1 MNCNEKRKRENLNDV
16 VLDKTDFKEAE
27 VYSSKYERKN
37 SNDLHV
43 SSCFSNK
50 QRLFSN
56 EITDSSVS
64 VIEGAK
70 LDDVKLLTHSNYC
83 LCGNYA
89 KDINASYNSG
99 KTYDTCNNN
108 LCLESTLI
116 NTGIPQK
123 AKEKRT
129 PKNTLNCEHEDSQL
143 HLSTLIQSNS
153 LPSLLLHISQSLNEG
168 WELDRGKM
176 NFFRSRFQRST
187 SYDHESG
194 LGVGRTN
201 SRTTNN
207 TDQLLKDIRRKRME
221 SNSIAAQNVSSN
233 LFPSMLGR
241 GEKTTSRKDEEKTFT
256 SYREAIDKD
265 RFRPSIRPR
274 ISSPKPIPSN
284 PLNPTPSLDMVNQAP
299 AFHKSHSYASD
310 TSSYLKNAAVESPI
324 SQHIPSWRKVPKDTK
339 EIDSYT
345 STSERLSS
353 SLLSP
358 SMETPNTRSPKWFV
372 ELSNTE
378 SLQNKMESVSS
389 DPKSNNCPEI
399 ISSDEEK
406 QSFEA
411 IYDNPDKKP
420 IEEYSISINLIL
432 NKNKLSGDTKGIE
445 SKVPFD
451 DSTKTS
457 LELRNT
463 KIDNNDEK
471 DNDSTSMEVPTRRR
485 RRPENRKN
493 SSGSKSNSGT
503 FRRRRR
509 RKGDEKSPNRKLET
523 GGSRTSSFRRRRRSE
538 EIEGSDD
545 DANPFTK
552 RNFDSEQQKKSFKEP
567 FSETPCYTSSS
578 VVAKYEIEKK
588 NNHDQNSSSAPYLP
602 LVAVLKNQED
612 VGSTGEAPKVVENDA
627 VKVPKP
633 IDHQMPEPLN
643 CIEIKSAAQ
652 WKAMS
657 EMMTW
662 NFESVQEEQEEDVE
676 CIDKKENKKREHK
689 ISLSTT
695 TEGDNSKRVITYKL
709 SPNDDICNPVGFT
722 PVEAKQ
728 LRLICWRVKP
738 WKEAKSR
745 KLFSSQFG
753 EQWGVDCDEVYQG
766 LFIGDKATASNIK
779 FLNRYGITHVLN
791 TAEGKDEGLV
801 DLSDEY
807 FEGSGIR
814 YLGFPLWDNPSC
826 NLLPYFGIAS
836 EFIDDAISRGGKCL
850 VNCQMGVSRS
860 ASCAIA
866 YMMIKEDMGVKEVL
880 TLFRK
885 SRDCRPN
892 DGKYQ
897 DMAKDL

>member
-37 SNDLHV
+37 SNELHV

-50 QRLFSN
+50 QGLFSN

-70 LDDVKLLTHSNYC
+70 LDDVKLLTHSNC
-83 LCGNYA
+83 LCGNHA
-89 KDINASYNSG
+89 RDINASHNSK
-99 KTYDTCNNN
+99 KTYDTCDYS
-108 LCLESTLI
+108 LCLESSLKDECSA
-116 NTGIPQK
+116 QK
-123 AKEKRT
+123 SKEKPTR
-129 PKNTLNCEHEDSQL
+129 KKGLNCEHEDSL
-143 HLSTLIQSNS
+143 KHLSTFIQSKS
-153 LPSLLLHISQSLNEG
+153 LPSLLIRKSQNLNES
-168 WELDRGKM
+168 WQIDRCKM

-187 SYDHESG
+187 SYDHERG
-194 LGVGRTN
+194 LGGGRTN
-201 SRTTNN
+201 SSTTNN
-207 TDQLLKDIRRKRME
+207 TDQLLKEIRRKRME
-221 SNSIAAQNVSSN
+221 SDSIAAQNVSSD
-233 LFPSMLGR
+233 LFPSMSGR
-241 GEKTTSRKDEEKTFT
+241 AEKTVLRKNDEKIFP

-284 PLNPTPSLDMVNQAP
+284 SSNQTSPLDMVDQAP
-299 AFHKSHSYASD
+299 VFHRSHSYASD
-310 TSSYLKNAAVESPI
+310 TSSYLQNVAVESPI
-324 SQHIPSWRKVPKDTK
+324 SQHIPSWKKVPKDAK
-339 EIDSYT
+339 EIDSCT
-345 STSERLSS
+345 STNERLSS

-358 SMETPNTRSPKWFV
+358 PLETPNTRSPKWYV

-378 SLQNKMESVSS
+378 TLQNKMELESS
-389 DPKSNNCPEI
+389 DPNSNNCSQI
-399 ISSDEEK
+399 ITRDEEK
-406 QSFEA
+406 KSFEA
-411 IYDNPDKKP
+411 IYENPDKKP

-432 NKNKLSGDTKGIE
+432 NKNKPSGDANGIE

-451 DSTKTS
+451 DSKKTS
-457 LELRNT
+457 LELRNAKT
-463 KIDNNDEK
+463 DNHDEENNDA
-471 DNDSTSMEVPTRRR
+471 TSAEVSTRRR

-509 RKGDEKSPNRKLET
+509 RNGDNNSPNRKLDS
-523 GGSRTSSFRRRRRSE
+523 GGSRTSSFRRRRRSK

-552 RNFDSEQQKKSFKEP
+552 RNFDSEQQKKSSNEP

-588 NNHDQNSSSAPYLP
+588 NSQDQDSSSTSQLP
-602 LVAVLKNQED
+602 FVASQNNQEEIRL
-612 VGSTGEAPKVVENDA
+612 TGEAPKVLENDA
-627 VKVPKP
+627 AKMPKP

-657 EMMTW
+657 DMMTW

-689 ISLSTT
+689 TSLSTTT
-695 TEGDNSKRVITYKL
+695 TEGDNSKRAITYKL

-826 NLLPYFGIAS
+826 NLLPYFGVAS
-836 EFIDDAISRGGKCL
+836 EFIDDAMSRGGKCL

-892 DGKYQ
+892 DG
-897 DMAKDL
+897 

>member
-43 SSCFSNK
+43 SSCFSSE

-70 LDDVKLLTHSNYC
+70 LDDVKLLTHSNC

-89 KDINASYNSG
+89 KDINASHNSR
-99 KTYDTCNNN
+99 KTYDTC
-108 LCLESTLI
+108 TH
-116 NTGIPQK
+116 
-123 AKEKRT
+123 
-129 PKNTLNCEHEDSQL
+129 KNRLNWEHEDNL
-143 HLSTLIQSNS
+143 KHLAKLIQSKS
-153 LPSLLLHISQSLNEG
+153 LPSLLIQISQNLNED
-168 WELDRGKM
+168 WEIDREKM

-187 SYDHESG
+187 SYDHERG
-194 LGVGRTN
+194 LGGGRTN
-201 SRTTNN
+201 SSTTNN
-207 TDQLLKDIRRKRME
+207 TDQLLKEIRRKRME
-221 SNSIAAQNVSSN
+221 SNSIAAQNLSSN
-233 LFPSMLGR
+233 PFPSKLGR
-241 GEKTTSRKDEEKTFT
+241 AEKTVLRKDEEKTFP

-284 PLNPTPSLDMVNQAP
+284 PLHQTPSLDMVNQAP
-299 AFHKSHSYASD
+299 VFHKSHSYASD
-310 TSSYLKNAAVESPI
+310 TSSYLPNAAVESPI
-324 SQHIPSWRKVPKDTK
+324 SQHIPSWRKVLKDTK

-345 STSERLSS
+345 STNERLSS

-358 SMETPNTRSPKWFV
+358 PIKTPNTRSPKWYV

-378 SLQNKMESVSS
+378 TLQNEMESGSS
-389 DPKSNNCPEI
+389 DPKINDCPEI
-399 ISSDEEK
+399 ISRDEEEK
-406 QSFEA
+406 NFEA
-411 IYDNPDKKP
+411 IYENSDKKP

-432 NKNKLSGDTKGIE
+432 NKNKPSDDTKCIE

-451 DSTKTS
+451 DGTKTS
-457 LELRNT
+457 FELRNT
-463 KIDNNDEK
+463 KIDNNDEGN
-471 DNDSTSMEVPTRRR
+471 NDATSVEVPTRRR

-509 RKGDEKSPNRKLET
+509 RKGDDKSPNRKLET

-538 EIEGSDD
+538 EIEDSDG

-552 RNFDSEQQKKSFKEP
+552 RNFDSEQQKKSSNEP

-588 NNHDQNSSSAPYLP
+588 NTLDQHSSSTPQLP
-602 LVAVLKNQED
+602 FVPVVTNQED
-612 VGSTGEAPKVVENDA
+612 VGLTREAPKVVENDA
-627 VKVPKP
+627 AKMPKP

-662 NFESVQEEQEEDVE
+662 NFESVQEEEEEDVE
-676 CIDKKENKKREHK
+676 CIDKKENKKREYK
-689 ISLSTT
+689 TSLSTT
-695 TEGDNSKRVITYKL
+695 TENDNSKRVITYKL

-826 NLLPYFGIAS
+826 NLLPYFGVAS

-897 DMAKDL
+897 DMPKVL

>member
-37 SNDLHV
+37 SNELHV

-50 QRLFSN
+50 QGLFSN

-70 LDDVKLLTHSNYC
+70 LDDVKLLTHSNC
-83 LCGNYA
+83 LCGNHA
-89 KDINASYNSG
+89 RDINASHNSK
-99 KTYDTCNNN
+99 KTYDTCDYS
-108 LCLESTLI
+108 LCLESSLKDECSA
-116 NTGIPQK
+116 QK
-123 AKEKRT
+123 SKEKPTR
-129 PKNTLNCEHEDSQL
+129 KNGLNCEHEDSL
-143 HLSTLIQSNS
+143 KHLSTFIQSKS
-153 LPSLLLHISQSLNEG
+153 LPSLLIRKSQNLNES
-168 WELDRGKM
+168 WQIDRCKM

-187 SYDHESG
+187 SYDHERG
-194 LGVGRTN
+194 LGGGRTN
-201 SRTTNN
+201 SSTTNN
-207 TDQLLKDIRRKRME
+207 TDQLLKEIRRKRME
-221 SNSIAAQNVSSN
+221 SDSIAAQNVSSD
-233 LFPSMLGR
+233 LFPSMSGR
-241 GEKTTSRKDEEKTFT
+241 AEKTVLRKNDEKIFP

-284 PLNPTPSLDMVNQAP
+284 SSNQTSPLDMVDQAP
-299 AFHKSHSYASD
+299 VFHRSHSYASD
-310 TSSYLKNAAVESPI
+310 TSSYLQNVAVESPI
-324 SQHIPSWRKVPKDTK
+324 SQHIPSWKKVPKDAK
-339 EIDSYT
+339 EIDSCT
-345 STSERLSS
+345 STNERLSS

-358 SMETPNTRSPKWFV
+358 PLETPNTRSPKWYV

-378 SLQNKMESVSS
+378 TLQNKMESESS
-389 DPKSNNCPEI
+389 DPNSNNCSQI
-399 ISSDEEK
+399 ITRDEEK
-406 QSFEA
+406 KSFEA
-411 IYDNPDKKP
+411 IYENPDKKP

-432 NKNKLSGDTKGIE
+432 NKNKPSGDANGIE

-451 DSTKTS
+451 DSKKTS
-457 LELRNT
+457 LELRNAKT
-463 KIDNNDEK
+463 DNHDEENNDA
-471 DNDSTSMEVPTRRR
+471 TSVEVSTRRR

-509 RKGDEKSPNRKLET
+509 RNGDNNSPNRKLDS
-523 GGSRTSSFRRRRRSE
+523 GGSRTSSFRRRRRSK

-552 RNFDSEQQKKSFKEP
+552 RNFDSEQQKKSSNEP

-588 NNHDQNSSSAPYLP
+588 NSQDQDSSSTSQLP
-602 LVAVLKNQED
+602 FVASQNNQEEIRL
-612 VGSTGEAPKVVENDA
+612 TGEAPKVLENDA
-627 VKVPKP
+627 AKMPKP

-657 EMMTW
+657 DMMTW

-689 ISLSTT
+689 TSLSTTT
-695 TEGDNSKRVITYKL
+695 TEGDNSKRAITYKL

-826 NLLPYFGIAS
+826 NLLPYFGVAS
-836 EFIDDAISRGGKCL
+836 EFIDDAMSRGGKCL

-892 DGKYQ
+892 DG
-897 DMAKDL
+897 